1 MKISLVIPVYNGEK
15 YIEKCLKSIL
25 GQTYKNIEVII
36 INDGSEDNSE
46 IICKQM
52 QEKDNRI
59 IIFSQKNSGTSIA
72 RKKGILNASGDY
84 IMFSDQD
91 DYYNNHKAFEEIVKK
106 ILEYPEGKVSVLQYS
121 NYKKFRFFK
130 VKNTCKKCEITKEE
144 FQEKQVR
151 DLLTSNT
158 NETIITPTVW
168 NKVYKSSIIK
178 ESVKKIDKQLKMT
191 EDLYLNLM
199 VFTSDDIDM
208 IISLDKAYYTWR
220 TGIGF
225 SSNLNYMTIL
235 HDYNILKM
243 KQNEVIDQLELN
255 KEFLF
260 ACQVESIYLLIVFIK
275 EELNKNIQREELENI
290 IKEFYQEDFIKTAI
304 SYFKNISEEDVWDE
318 IRVMLTEDSSL
329 IYSYF
334 QRQYLKYS
342 KMKKMKQ
349 KIKSILRKF
358 M

>member
-1 MKISLVIPVYNGEK
+1 MKISVVIPVYNGEK

-255 KEFLF
+255 K
-260 ACQVESIYLLIVFIK
+260 
-275 EELNKNIQREELENI
+275 NIQREELENI

-342 KMKKMKQ
+342 KMKQ

>member
-1 MKISLVIPVYNGEK
+1 MKISVVIPVYNGEK

-144 FQEKQVR
+144 FQEKQ
-151 DLLTSNT
+151 DL
-158 NETIITPTVW
+158 IIDGIAPIFTRMRSGTH
-168 NKVYKSSIIK
+168 NKVVHAASIQQLLMEGFVDFKEKIIIAAIK
-178 ESVKKIDKQLKMT
+178 
-191 EDLYLNLM
+191 N
-199 VFTSDDIDM
+199 
-208 IISLDKAYYTWR
+208 
-220 TGIGF
+220 
-225 SSNLNYMTIL
+225 NP
-235 HDYNILKM
+235 
-243 KQNEVIDQLELN
+243 
-255 KEFLF
+255 
-260 ACQVESIYLLIVFIK
+260 
-275 EELNKNIQREELENI
+275 
-290 IKEFYQEDFIKTAI
+290 
-304 SYFKNISEEDVWDE
+304 
-318 IRVMLTEDSSL
+318 
-329 IYSYF
+329 
-334 QRQYLKYS
+334 
-342 KMKKMKQ
+342 
-349 KIKSILRKF
+349 
-358 M
+358 